1 MSLAL
6 KFIFRRSSTTLDLG
20 GHASLPLQRRRT
32 TFLREAPGPVVGKDH
47 TVSPPLFSWKAARPC
62 LSVQKDRSTSLP
74 STVIDF
80 SPLLRASRRRLCKTL
95 FPEPGDKELTPLAPA
110 VTLA

>member
-1 MSLAL
+1 MRHCPSSEDEPHSYGKLRAQLWVKTIQSL
-6 KFIFRRSSTTLDLG
+6 
-20 GHASLPLQRRRT
+20 
-32 TFLREAPGPVVGKDH
+32 
-47 TVSPPLFSWKAARPC
+47 PPLFSWKAARPC

-74 STVIDF
+74 STLIDF

-110 VTLA
+110 VTPA